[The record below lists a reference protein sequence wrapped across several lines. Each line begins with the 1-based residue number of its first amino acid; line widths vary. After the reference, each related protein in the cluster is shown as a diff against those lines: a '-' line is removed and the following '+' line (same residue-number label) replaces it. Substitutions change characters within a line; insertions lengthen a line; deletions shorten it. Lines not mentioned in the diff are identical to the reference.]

1 MTSVTKLTIDSTRA
15 LKMWRVWT
23 YLGAQDIK
31 AKFHRSFFGPVWIVL
46 TTGFFVTG
54 VGIIYGLLFGQP
66 VREFLPYLACGFA
79 LWGFI
84 VASITD
90 ASATFLRAEGYIK
103 QFSYPKQI
111 YLLRTL
117 ISSVIV
123 LLIGIA
129 VVIPVQLFFNEVTPL
144 GWLYALPGLALLI
157 MAALGHIAISA
168 YLGTRFR
175 DFPHAMAVMLQMMF
189 FITPIMFPI
198 KLLHEKGLGFI
209 YQFNPLYYL
218 IDVVRHPIIQGE
230 LALPENYLYAGI
242 YVLATWAAA
251 LVVAY
256 KLDSRVV
263 FLL

>member
-1 MTSVTKLTIDSTRA
+1 MTIVAKLLSDSTRG

-23 YLGAQDIK
+23 YLGVQDIK
-31 AKFHRSFFGPVWIVL
+31 AKFHRSFLGPLWIVL

-54 VGIIYGLLFGQP
+54 VGLIYGLLFGQP
-66 VREFLPYLACGFA
+66 AHLFLPNLACGFA

-90 ASATFLRAEGYIK
+90 ASSAFVRAEGYIK

-117 ISSVIV
+117 ISSTIV

-129 VVIPVQLFFNEVTPL
+129 VVIPVQIFFSEFNIQ
-144 GWLYALPGLALLI
+144 GWLFAIPGLVLLLL
-157 MAALGHIAISA
+157 AALGHIAISA
-168 YLGTRFR
+168 YLGARFR
-175 DFPHAMAVMLQMMF
+175 DFPHATSVALQMLF
-189 FITPIMFPI
+189 FVTPIMFPI
-198 KLLHEKGLGFI
+198 KLLSEKGLGFI
-209 YQFNPLYYL
+209 YEFNPLYYL
-218 IDVVRHPIIQGE
+218 IDIVRYPILEGHFA
-230 LALPENYLYAGI
+230 LAENYLFAGVYI
-242 YVLATWAAA
+242 LTCWLLALWLA
-251 LVVAY
+251 V

>member
-1 MTSVTKLTIDSTRA
+1 MTSVAKVLRDSTRG

-23 YLGAQDIK
+23 YLGVQDIK
-31 AKFHRSFFGPVWIVL
+31 AKFHRSFLGPLWIVV

-54 VGIIYGLLFGQP
+54 VGLIYGLLFGQP
-66 VREFLPYLACGFA
+66 AHLFLPNLACGFA

-90 ASATFLRAEGYIK
+90 ASATFVRAEGYIK

-117 ISSVIV
+117 ISSAIV

-129 VVIPVQLFFNEVTPL
+129 VVIPVQLFFSKFNIL
-144 GWLYALPGLALLI
+144 GWLLAIPGLILLLT
-157 MAALGHIAISA
+157 AALGHIAISA
-168 YLGTRFR
+168 YLGARFR
-175 DFPHAMAVMLQMMF
+175 DFSHATSVVLQMLF
-189 FITPIMFPI
+189 FVTPIMFPI
-198 KLLHEKGLGFI
+198 NLLNNKGLGFI

-218 IDVVRHPIIQGE
+218 IDIVRYPILEGH
-230 LALPENYLYAGI
+230 LALAENYMFAGMYI
-242 YVLATWAAA
+242 LTCWLMALWLA
-251 LVVAY
+251 V